1 MLEATY
7 CKGKVCS
14 IYPLV
19 SPEDERSDKVSRERI
34 RLYEQSLKEALKQ
47 KYDPYKPDPDDPTY
61 LADEFRDHV
70 PYQPIDDN
78 DPRPLPELA
87 EADDLETEAFDKLI
101 SARVCIP
108 QGDKM
113 AYGTVARRKRDADGN
128 LIGTSHKN
136 PIEDTSQY
144 EIQFD
149 TGEVETY
156 CTTLKTRG
164 FRVFKY
170 IL

>member
-1 MLEATY
+1 M
-7 CKGKVCS
+7 
-14 IYPLV
+14 
-19 SPEDERSDKVSRERI
+19 
-34 RLYEQSLKEALKQ
+34 
-47 KYDPYKPDPDDPTY
+47 
-61 LADEFRDHV
+61 
-70 PYQPIDDN
+70 
-78 DPRPLPELA
+78 
-87 EADDLETEAFDKLI
+87 ETEAFDKLI

-144 EIQFD
+144 YEIQFD

-156 CTTLKTRG
+156 TANQIAKHVYALADTEGYSAFVMKDIIDHKKDDTPSRTNVWGHLHYQEWSNQKQEDNQRLEILYSMEWWEVWMGQAEG
-164 FRVFKY
+164 FEGVTSCGSSWICKG
-170 IL
+170 